1 MRRTHASSSALAV
14 AALLAALSMPALSMF
29 STLDYFPLPAGGTW
43 TYRLTPGNETVTTR
57 VLGSRNVNGAN
68 TTLLDDDTG
77 SLRVTLLIP

>member
-1 MRRTHASSSALAV
+1 MRRTHASFSALAV
-14 AALLAALSMPALSMF
+14 AALLAALSMF

-57 VLGSRNVNGAN
+57 VLGSRKVNGAN